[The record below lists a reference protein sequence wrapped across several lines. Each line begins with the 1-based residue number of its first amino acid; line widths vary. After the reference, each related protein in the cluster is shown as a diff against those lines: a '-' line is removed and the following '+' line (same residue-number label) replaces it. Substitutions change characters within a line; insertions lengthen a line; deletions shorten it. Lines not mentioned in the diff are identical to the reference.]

1 MIVIYMIIIIFKC
14 ECNMVDRQNI
24 FGNEMILVSFGDE
37 DEDEDVEGFFKEFV
51 FKVER
56 CVD

>member
-1 MIVIYMIIIIFKC
+1 
-14 ECNMVDRQNI
+14 
-24 FGNEMILVSFGDE
+24 MILVSFGDE